1 MKEELLKIKDEAKAL
16 IEKANEI
23 LEKTKNEQEKYEAER
38 KIIYWLM
45 EHVSDEDINMLEYME
60 RLYEKI
66 SKIEKE
72 NEQYIQVKGYIKKLK
87 NQHMRKNE
95 GNDENIYLFKIVDK
109 NNNSYVFFTR
119 ENARNFIKEHQ
130 EIFEGEIEIQVD
142 NNINVDLKELLKLI
156 EE

>member
-1 MKEELLKIKDEAKAL
+1 MKEELLK
-16 IEKANEI
+16 KANEI
-23 LEKTKNEQEKYEAER
+23 LEKTKNEQEKYEAEK

-95 GNDENIYLFKIVDK
+95 ENDENIYLFKIVDK

>member
-1 MKEELLKIKDEAKAL
+1 MKEELLK
-16 IEKANEI
+16 KANEI

-95 GNDENIYLFKIVDK
+95 ENDENIYLFKIVDK

-142 NNINVDLKELLKLI
+142 NNINVDLKELLKFVSEITYFKLS
-156 EE
+156 

>member
-1 MKEELLKIKDEAKAL
+1 MKEKLLK
-16 IEKANEI
+16 KANEI

-38 KIIYWLM
+38 KIIYWLK

-95 GNDENIYLFKIVDK
+95 ENDENIYLFKIVDK

>member
-1 MKEELLKIKDEAKAL
+1 MKEELLK
-16 IEKANEI
+16 KANEI

-45 EHVSDEDINMLEYME
+45 EHVSDEDINVLEYME

-95 GNDENIYLFKIVDK
+95 ENDENIYLFKIVDK

>member
-1 MKEELLKIKDEAKAL
+1 
-16 IEKANEI
+16 
-23 LEKTKNEQEKYEAER
+23 
-38 KIIYWLM
+38 M

-60 RLYEKI
+60 RLYEKV

>member
-1 MKEELLKIKDEAKAL
+1 MKEELLK
-16 IEKANEI
+16 KANEI

-95 GNDENIYLFKIVDK
+95 ETDENIYLFKIVDK

>member
-1 MKEELLKIKDEAKAL
+1 MKEELLK
-16 IEKANEI
+16 KANEI

-95 GNDENIYLFKIVDK
+95 ENDENIYLFKIVDK

>member
-1 MKEELLKIKDEAKAL
+1 MKEELLK
-16 IEKANEI
+16 KANEI

-95 GNDENIYLFKIVDK
+95 ENDKNIYLFKIVDK

>member
-1 MKEELLKIKDEAKAL
+1 MKEELLK
-16 IEKANEI
+16 KANEI

-38 KIIYWLM
+38 KVIYWLM
-45 EHVSDEDINMLEYME
+45 EHVTDDDINMLEYME

-66 SKIEKE
+66 SKVEKE
-72 NEQYIQVKGYIKKLK
+72 NEQYVKVKEYIKKLK
-87 NQHMRKNE
+87 NQHMRKSE
-95 GNDENIYLFKIVDK
+95 GNEENIYLFKVVDK

-130 EIFEGEIEIQVD
+130 ENFEGEIEIQVD

>member
-1 MKEELLKIKDEAKAL
+1 MKEELLK
-16 IEKANEI
+16 KANEI

-45 EHVSDEDINMLEYME
+45 GHVSDEDINMLEYME

-95 GNDENIYLFKIVDK
+95 ENDENIYLFKIVDK

-119 ENARNFIKEHQ
+119 ENARNFIKEYQ

>member
-1 MKEELLKIKDEAKAL
+1 MKEELLK
-16 IEKANEI
+16 KANEI

-87 NQHMRKNE
+87 NQHMSKNE
-95 GNDENIYLFKIVDK
+95 ENDENIYLFKIVDK

>member
-1 MKEELLKIKDEAKAL
+1 MKEELLK
-16 IEKANEI
+16 KANEI

-45 EHVSDEDINMLEYME
+45 EYVSDEDTNMLEYME

-72 NEQYIQVKGYIKKLK
+72 NEQYIQVKEYIKKLK
-87 NQHMRKNE
+87 NQHMRKSEEN
-95 GNDENIYLFKIVDK
+95 NENIYLFKIVDK

>member
-1 MKEELLKIKDEAKAL
+1 MKEELLK
-16 IEKANEI
+16 KANEI

-87 NQHMRKNE
+87 NHHMRKNE
-95 GNDENIYLFKIVDK
+95 ENDENIYLFKIVDK

>member
-1 MKEELLKIKDEAKAL
+1 MKEELLK
-16 IEKANEI
+16 KANEI

>member
-1 MKEELLKIKDEAKAL
+1 MKEELLK
-16 IEKANEI
+16 KANEI

-95 GNDENIYLFKIVDK
+95 ENDEI
-109 NNNSYVFFTR
+109 
-119 ENARNFIKEHQ
+119 
-130 EIFEGEIEIQVD
+130 
-142 NNINVDLKELLKLI
+142 
-156 EE
+156 

>member
-1 MKEELLKIKDEAKAL
+1 MKEELLK
-16 IEKANEI
+16 KANEI

-142 NNINVDLKELLKLI
+142 NNKNVMMLKNISK
-156 EE
+156 

>member
-1 MKEELLKIKDEAKAL
+1 MKEELLK
-16 IEKANEI
+16 KANEI

-95 GNDENIYLFKIVDK
+95 ENIYLFKIVDK

>member
-1 MKEELLKIKDEAKAL
+1 MKEELLK
-16 IEKANEI
+16 KANEI

-45 EHVSDEDINMLEYME
+45 EYVSDEDINMLEYME

-72 NEQYIQVKGYIKKLK
+72 NEQYIQVKEYIKKLK
-87 NQHMRKNE
+87 NQHMRKSEEN
-95 GNDENIYLFKIVDK
+95 NENIYLFKIVDK

>member
-1 MKEELLKIKDEAKAL
+1 MKEELLK
-16 IEKANEI
+16 KANEI

-45 EHVSDEDINMLEYME
+45 EYVSDEDINMLEYME

-72 NEQYIQVKGYIKKLK
+72 NEQYIQVKEYIKKLK
-87 NQHMRKNE
+87 NQHMRKCEEN
-95 GNDENIYLFKIVDK
+95 NENIYLFKIVDK

>member
-1 MKEELLKIKDEAKAL
+1 MKEELLK
-16 IEKANEI
+16 KANEI

-72 NEQYIQVKGYIKKLK
+72 NEQYIQIKGYIKKLK

>member
-1 MKEELLKIKDEAKAL
+1 MEDIAMKEELLK
-16 IEKANEI
+16 KANEI

-95 GNDENIYLFKIVDK
+95 ENDENIYLFKIVDK

>member
-1 MKEELLKIKDEAKAL
+1 MKEELLK
-16 IEKANEI
+16 KANEI

-95 GNDENIYLFKIVDK
+95 GNHENIYLFKIVDK

>member
-1 MKEELLKIKDEAKAL
+1 MKEELLK
-16 IEKANEI
+16 KANEI

-142 NNINVDLKELLKLI
+142 NNINVDLKKLLKLI

>member
-1 MKEELLKIKDEAKAL
+1 MKEELLK
-16 IEKANEI
+16 KANEI

-95 GNDENIYLFKIVDK
+95 ENDENIYLFKIVDK

-119 ENARNFIKEHQ
+119 ENARNFIKEYQ

>member
-1 MKEELLKIKDEAKAL
+1 MKEELLK
-16 IEKANEI
+16 KANEI

-95 GNDENIYLFKIVDK
+95 ENDENIYLFKIVDK

-119 ENARNFIKEHQ
+119 ENARNFIKGHQ

>member
-1 MKEELLKIKDEAKAL
+1 MKEELLK
-16 IEKANEI
+16 KANEI

-95 GNDENIYLFKIVDK
+95 GKHENIYLFKIVDK

>member
-1 MKEELLKIKDEAKAL
+1 MEDIAMKEELLK
-16 IEKANEI
+16 KANEI

-87 NQHMRKNE
+87 NQRPRKRVPFYFL
-95 GNDENIYLFKIVDK
+95 GGLPARGAK
-109 NNNSYVFFTR
+109 NPPAGGGPIPHLRPEKSHFQR
-119 ENARNFIKEHQ
+119 ACRWK
-130 EIFEGEIEIQVD
+130 
-142 NNINVDLKELLKLI
+142 
-156 EE
+156 

>member
-1 MKEELLKIKDEAKAL
+1 MKEELLK
-16 IEKANEI
+16 KANEI

-72 NEQYIQVKGYIKKLK
+72 KEQNIQVKGYIKKLK

-95 GNDENIYLFKIVDK
+95 ENDENIYLFKIVDK

>member
-1 MKEELLKIKDEAKAL
+1 MKEELLK
-16 IEKANEI
+16 KANEI

-45 EHVSDEDINMLEYME
+45 EHVSNEDINMLEYME

>member
-1 MKEELLKIKDEAKAL
+1 MKEELLK
-16 IEKANEI
+16 KANEI

-38 KIIYWLM
+38 KVIYWLM
-45 EHVSDEDINMLEYME
+45 EHVTDDDINMLEYME

-66 SKIEKE
+66 SKVEKE
-72 NEQYIQVKGYIKKLK
+72 NEQYVKVKEYIEKLK
-87 NQHMRKNE
+87 NQHMRKSE
-95 GNDENIYLFKIVDK
+95 GNEENIYLFKVVDK

-130 EIFEGEIEIQVD
+130 KNFEGEIEIQVD

>member
-1 MKEELLKIKDEAKAL
+1 
-16 IEKANEI
+16 
-23 LEKTKNEQEKYEAER
+23 
-38 KIIYWLM
+38 
-45 EHVSDEDINMLEYME
+45 
-60 RLYEKI
+60 
-66 SKIEKE
+66 
-72 NEQYIQVKGYIKKLK
+72 
-87 NQHMRKNE
+87 MRKNE
-95 GNDENIYLFKIVDK
+95 ENDENIYLFKIVDK